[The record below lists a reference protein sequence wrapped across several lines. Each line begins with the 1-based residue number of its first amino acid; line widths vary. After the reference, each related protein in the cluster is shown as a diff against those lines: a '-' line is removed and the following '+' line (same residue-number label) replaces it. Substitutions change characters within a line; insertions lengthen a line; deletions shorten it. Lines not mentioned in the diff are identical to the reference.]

1 MSNTCCTWMFVRTHW
16 WSVWEYM
23 TPEQYNSFIESMN
36 HPIPRYFW
44 LIILGVVVLLILL
57 MKYENKRI
65 EQALWT
71 DLKECI
77 EKED

>member
-1 MSNTCCTWMFVRTHW
+1 
-16 WSVWEYM
+16 M
-23 TPEQYNSFIESMN
+23 TPEQYDAFIESMN
-36 HPIPRYFW
+36 HPIPRYSW
-44 LIILGVVVLLILL
+44 LIILGVVVLIILL

>member
-1 MSNTCCTWMFVRTHW
+1 MIVRTHW
-16 WSVWEYM
+16 WSVRECM

-36 HPIPRYFW
+36 HSIPRYFW

-57 MKYENKRI
+57 IKYENKRI